1 MYDALYVINMWSVRQ
16 NSAYLREPDF
26 CYWQNTEFWQSA
38 SAQYFHICNHQR
50 GVCVPMVWA
59 VRRIQL
65 KMEHELT
72 SEHHIK
78 AMRQKVA
85 KIKARPAAAAVAAA
99 AAAVSLPAA
108 CPVLII
114 FNCSYFGV
122 KSNHGSASAG
132 RRVRLPAFRLTAA
145 RFRCVTQK
153 IWRTARMQKE
163 MHPR

>member
-1 MYDALYVINMWSVRQ
+1 MVR
-16 NSAYLREPDF
+16 A
-26 CYWQNTEFWQSA
+26 
-38 SAQYFHICNHQR
+38 
-50 GVCVPMVWA
+50 VCPAGRPADVC
-59 VRRIQL
+59 IQL
-65 KMEHELT
+65 KMEHELA
-72 SEHHIK
+72 SEHRIK

-85 KIKARPAAAAVAAA
+85 KIKARPAAS

-132 RRVRLPAFRLTAA
+132 RLVRQPASAFRLTAA

-153 IWRTARMQKE
+153 IWRTARMQKRCTHGE
-163 MHPR
+163 SNILLGARSQHNTTAFTLLMPKLFWKRTAQ

>member
-1 MYDALYVINMWSVRQ
+1 
-16 NSAYLREPDF
+16 
-26 CYWQNTEFWQSA
+26 
-38 SAQYFHICNHQR
+38 
-50 GVCVPMVWA
+50 MVWA

-85 KIKARPAAAAVAAA
+85 KIKARPAAAAVA

-163 MHPR
+163 MHPRWVEYFARCPQRTRLHSLAKTVLEAHTAQWFTRHTRNTAKLYCF